1 MSVVF
6 LKMDICVITYFII
19 HCCHIIVII
28 LFVVVLIC
36 FLITSAK
43 VGIFSETTKLFVLND
58 VKRIILF
65 MVRIVLFLFSN
76 INII

>member
-19 HCCHIIVII
+19 HCYHNIVIFYSL
-28 LFVVVLIC
+28 LFFYC
-36 FLITSAK
+36 FSNTFAK
-43 VGIFSETTKLFVLND
+43 VRLFIDITKFIELND
-58 VKRIILF
+58 VKKIILF
-65 MVRIVLFLFSN
+65 SVRIDLFLFSN

>member
-19 HCCHIIVII
+19 HYCYI
-28 LFVVVLIC
+28 LFVVVFYC
-36 FLITSAK
+36 FSNTFAK
-43 VGIFSETTKLFVLND
+43 VQHFSDITKLIVLND
-58 VKRIILF
+58 AKKIILF
-65 MVRIVLFLFSN
+65 IVRIDLFLFSN